1 MRLTFMAV
9 ITVALIIASPA
20 HAQKRVDFDAK
31 TIQGDFAVP
40 EAPALLM
47 LGVARSKLLRPMS
60 VQELT
65 SNLASGSDGFS
76 VLPKAFGVEFSP
88 AMLGR
93 GGKLS
98 IGEYQQTP
106 MLYRARLSF
115 AGNRDSAGKRSQ
127 VALGLRIS
135 LGDKS

>member
-1 MRLTFMAV
+1 MRLKFIAVMAA
-9 ITVALIIASPA
+9 TVSLAAPA

-88 AMLGR
+88 
-93 GGKLS
+93 
-98 IGEYQQTP
+98 E
-106 MLYRARLSF
+106 
-115 AGNRDSAGKRSQ
+115 
-127 VALGLRIS
+127 
-135 LGDKS
+135 